1 MRLCVWGR
9 LRGHPRRFHG
19 AVSQRAASLTRQ
31 SKHRRTT
38 DHSHAIATH
47 VDVSML
53 LDGLACATYTV
64 YIIISRRREPR
75 RGIVCPHVL
84 MLTPHTNRVVA
95 LYLDTWLVS
104 AVDRRWHPLQ
114 AARGSFIERSA
125 VHTGT
130 YPSSRRLGRT
140 GQPQPRRVGRNTRM
154 PSMHSLRHCCWRVH
168 AGCVHE
174 GRWVDGGHAVQH
186 RRPTLWQPPGI
197 LRSQ

>member
-19 AVSQRAASLTRQ
+19 AVSQRAASLTGQ

-38 DHSHAIATH
+38 LTVTQYSLSH
-47 VDVSML
+47 VYVCML

-95 LYLDTWLVS
+95 LYMDTWLVS
-104 AVDRRWHPLQ
+104 AIDRRWHPLQ

-130 YPSSRRLGRT
+130 YPSSRGLGRI

-154 PSMHSLRHCCWRVH
+154 PLE
-168 AGCVHE
+168 A
-174 GRWVDGGHAVQH
+174 Q
-186 RRPTLWQPPGI
+186 PTAL
-197 LRSQ
+197 